1 MRRAG
6 IFMVAIL
13 LIISCKKKD
22 RLPSGIMTP
31 TQMQSVLFDMM
42 RADQF
47 LNEYVFAKD
56 SSAKL
61 DSSCMNLYARVM
73 TLHNISRDDFKKSF
87 DYYNA
92 HPSLLRDVLDS
103 ISKGANRSPLPIPKP
118 VDALTNSPGIKRPI
132 APDSGKKPGKKQL
145 HIE

>member
-1 MRRAG
+1 
-6 IFMVAIL
+6 MVTIL
-13 LIISCKKKD
+13 LIVSCRKKD
-22 RLPSGIMTP
+22 RLPNGIITP
-31 TQMQSVLFDMM
+31 PQMQSVLFDMM

-61 DSSCMNLYARVM
+61 DSSCINMYARVM
-73 TLHNISRDDFKKSF
+73 MLHNITREEFKRSF

-103 ISKGANRSPLPIPKP
+103 ISKGVNRTELPLPKP
-118 VDALTNSPGIKRPI
+118 VTAPADSPIIHKPI
-132 APDSGKKPGKKQL
+132 APDSPRRPGKKQL